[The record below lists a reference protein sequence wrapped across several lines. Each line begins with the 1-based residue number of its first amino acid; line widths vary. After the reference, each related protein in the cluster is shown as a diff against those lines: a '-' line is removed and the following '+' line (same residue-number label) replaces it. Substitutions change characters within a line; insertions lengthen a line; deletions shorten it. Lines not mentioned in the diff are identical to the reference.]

1 VVTIRDGSSADC
13 YMARV
18 QVKDN
23 QLMAVDGVI
32 LEDGTVK

>member
-1 VVTIRDGSSADC
+1 
-13 YMARV
+13 MARV